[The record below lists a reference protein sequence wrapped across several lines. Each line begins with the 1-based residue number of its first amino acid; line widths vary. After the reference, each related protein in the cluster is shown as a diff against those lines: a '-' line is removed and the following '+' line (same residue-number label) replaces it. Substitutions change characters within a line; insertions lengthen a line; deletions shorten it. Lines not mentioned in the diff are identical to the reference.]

1 MGTFGRSPSADH
13 VIVRA
18 TVLLGVMLMMTA
30 FIVGAT
36 SVPTAVSAR
45 DPWYRPFR
53 SDSIWNTPV
62 GAAAQ
67 YVDARLP
74 PQPFV
79 LLDRVLLIR
88 ADERTPRQR
97 LIRPGSWT
105 NRCSGTSP
113 TGEFL
118 HLPPDLL
125 IPDSRLEADGSWT
138 TPNHV
143 AAFLAPDGRT
153 VINTNAVARCTP
165 GGPIYGYWTNDPSID
180 RSDLYGDGR
189 LGSHGGSRLSGLGG
203 AIRPGELSGE
213 IEIRHALDVLISA
226 EYMWWGNG
234 DCYRWPAARC
244 DSYASAD
251 TYRGSIEALRMGA
264 LLALP
269 PGLSPESIG
278 VTSAV
283 GRRLFTALQDY
294 GAYVTDDSA
303 WEAYY
308 LSVDSEA
315 IGTFEWGPTQRHEFN
330 LMMSAIAVVDDN
342 RPEAIGG
349 AGLRRRPPL
358 PELVPPET
366 LPPKRWYD
374 VVVIPETI
382 AVGGFIVFVLLARS
396 LLAAGENPD
405 RRRRRGHR

>member
-1 MGTFGRSPSADH
+1 MKPSAQARTAEETL
-13 VIVRA
+13 VRGTIV
-18 TVLLGVMLMMTA
+18 VGLMLMLTA
-30 FIVGAT
+30 FVLGAITT
-36 SVPTAVSAR
+36 SSASSTR

-53 SDSIWNTPV
+53 SDSIWNTPI
-62 GAAAQ
+62 GTAAR

-74 PQPFV
+74 AQPFV

-88 ADERTPRQR
+88 ADERTPRQP
-97 LIRPGSWT
+97 LIRPGGWT
-105 NRCSGTSP
+105 SRCTGTSP
-113 TGEFL
+113 TGEYL
-118 HLPPDLL
+118 HLPSDLL
-125 IPDSRLEADGSWT
+125 IPDARLEADGSWT

-153 VINTNAVARCTP
+153 VINTNAVARCSP
-165 GGPIYGYWTNDPSID
+165 GGPIYGYWTNEPTVD

-213 IEIRHALDVLISA
+213 VEIRHALDVLISA

-244 DSYASAD
+244 DSYASAE
-251 TYRGSIEALRMGA
+251 TYGGSIEALRMGA

-269 PGLSPESIG
+269 PSLTPEAIG
-278 VTSAV
+278 VTSPV
-283 GRRLFTALQDY
+283 GRRLFAALQDY
-294 GAYVTDDSA
+294 GAYITDDSA

-330 LMMSAIAVVDDN
+330 LMMTSVAIVDDN

-349 AGLRRRPPL
+349 EGFRRRTPL
-358 PELVPPET
+358 PELVAPEARA
-366 LPPKRWYD
+366 PKRWYD
-374 VVVIPETI
+374 IIVVPETV
-382 AVGGFIVFVLLARS
+382 AVGGFIAFVLLARS
-396 LLAAGENPD
+396 LLAEELPPG
-405 RRRRRGHR
+405 RRRRREDR